1 MEFVYIAVPLLLF
14 FLYLVLR
21 KKTPPKQ
28 PGE

>member
-1 MEFVYIAVPLLLF
+1 MEFVALAVPLLVF

-28 PGE
+28 PEE